1 MESTTEFEQIRYEQP
16 ADRVARIMLARADTR
31 NAQDKQM
38 LYEIDRALNRAM
50 HDDDIRV
57 VIIGADGPHFS
68 SGHHM
73 KDYSK
78 IGEFTPPI
86 MGVGGYDRPGQEG
99 HMAMEQEVF
108 IGFCWRW
115 RNMPKPTIAQV
126 QGKAIAG
133 GLMLVWPFDLIRCLR
148 RRPVLRSGAG
158 FRRQR
163 PRILRAR
170 LGTGAPQSQGNA
182 VHRRRHQRPGRQGTR
197 HGQPGWCRETNSKVT
212 PWTWPRGSPASR
224 LFGLKL
230 AKLAVN
236 QSPDAQGMYSAI
248 HSAFGLHH
256 LGHANSRILYEM
268 GVDPTGQDKIRK
280 EAREQIEMGEKRL
293 AGARK

>member
-1 MESTTEFEQIRYEQP
+1 MDQSIEYEQIRYEQP

-38 LYEIDRALNRAM
+38 LYEIDNALNRAM

-99 HMAMEQEVF
+99 HMAMEQEIF

-133 GLMLVWPFDLIRCLR
+133 GLMLVWPFDLIVASEDAQFSD
-148 RRPVLRSGAG
+148 PVLAFGVNGHEYFVHAWELGHRKAKEMLFTGGAISAREG
-158 FRRQR
+158 KELGMVNQVV
-163 PRILRAR
+163 PREELESYT
-170 LGTGAPQSQGNA
+170 LNL
-182 VHRRRHQRPGRQGTR
+182 
-197 HGQPGWCRETNSKVT
+197 
-212 PWTWPRGSPASR
+212 ASR
-224 LFGLKL
+224 IARQPPFGLKL

-236 QSPDAQGMYSAI
+236 QSLDAQGMYSAI

-268 GVDPTGQDKIRK
+268 GVDPAGQKKIRK
-280 EAREQIEMGEKRL
+280 EARQQIEEGEEL
-293 AGARK
+293 QAETRK